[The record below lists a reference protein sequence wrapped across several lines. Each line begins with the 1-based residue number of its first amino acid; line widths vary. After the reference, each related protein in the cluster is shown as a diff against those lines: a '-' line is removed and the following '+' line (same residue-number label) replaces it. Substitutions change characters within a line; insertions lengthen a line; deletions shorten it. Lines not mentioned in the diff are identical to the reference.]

1 MTAERAQQIGE
12 QALQETRRLQATQ
25 QSTADELQRSVR
37 DIGMRI
43 QEQADKTFLQEQ
55 AAKAEQ
61 KKTKEQL
68 SQQVQEKMDSTRL
81 QVIEATQLAVEAQSV
96 AQLASST
103 ITDYEKKMTDI
114 SQTVAQLQQLV
125 IDERKNRIRMESQ
138 LSSAQDKIGFAE
150 DRVVICYWRTNSLH
164 QKLQVGRLHV
174 ISK

>member
-1 MTAERAQQIGE
+1 MQETLQRTASVASELEMRIGAQSALQEQSRMTAERAQQIGE

-61 KKTKEQL
+61 EKTKEQL

-96 AQLASST
+96 SPT
-103 ITDYEKKMTDI
+103 GIVDD
-114 SQTVAQLQQLV
+114 
-125 IDERKNRIRMESQ
+125 N
-138 LSSAQDKIGFAE
+138 
-150 DRVVICYWRTNSLH
+150 
-164 QKLQVGRLHV
+164 
-174 ISK
+174 